1 MTNKRISL
9 EQKLEELL
17 KVWHNINLSYIEKQD
32 MFMVMADNDKYV
44 LPNTWKDIKTA
55 INKTYKSE
63 FNTNQ

>member
-1 MTNKRISL
+1 MTIKRISL

-17 KVWHNINLSYIEKQD
+17 KAWHNINLSYIEKQD

-63 FNTNQ
+63 FNK

>member
-1 MTNKRISL
+1 MITKRISL

-17 KVWHNINLSYIEKQD
+17 KWGHKLELSYYKEKD
-32 MFMVMADNDKYV
+32 YFMILADNDKYV

-63 FNTNQ
+63 FHI